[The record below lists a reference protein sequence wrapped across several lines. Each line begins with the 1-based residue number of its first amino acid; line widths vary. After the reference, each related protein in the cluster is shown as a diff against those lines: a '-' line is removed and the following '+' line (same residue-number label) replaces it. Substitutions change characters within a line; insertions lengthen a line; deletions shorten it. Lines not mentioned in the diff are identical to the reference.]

1 MQAGSAAAGAL
12 PPGPLAAGAPAQEGS
27 AVAGAPVQA
36 GNAAAG
42 ALPPGHLAAGAPA
55 KVGSATAGAP
65 ARLTADVLARPRQ
78 DLLSATAPP
87 APSSLSPQPW
97 RKMSQLQAIYSSWLA
112 SQMSRLELENKP
124 SRACLLARFV
134 NEPIR
139 ASSLP

>member
-27 AVAGAPVQA
+27 AAAGAPVQA
-36 GNAAAG
+36 GSA
-42 ALPPGHLAAGAPA
+42 AAGAPA
-55 KVGSATAGAP
+55 KAGSATAGAP
-65 ARLTADVLARPRQ
+65 VRLAADALARPRQ

-87 APSSLSPQPW
+87 APSSFSPQPW

-112 SQMSRLELENKP
+112 SQMNRLELENKP